1 MANIHIMTEAE
12 AAQANAGLPPDE
24 WVYTYS
30 VETPRERDHRRMRE
44 QREDGD
50 RRAREARE
58 ARRRP

>member
-24 WVYTYS
+24 WVYTYF
-30 VETPRERDHRRMRE
+30 VETPHERDQRRMRE
-44 QREDGD
+44 QREDGI
-50 RRAREARE
+50 RRAQK